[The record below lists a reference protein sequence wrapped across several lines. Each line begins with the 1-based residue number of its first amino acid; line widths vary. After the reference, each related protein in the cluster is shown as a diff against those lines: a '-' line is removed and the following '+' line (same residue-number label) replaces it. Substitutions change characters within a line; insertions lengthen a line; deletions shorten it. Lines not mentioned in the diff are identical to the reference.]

1 MKITVIGAGNSGL
14 TMAADLALAG
24 HEIILWNRTEDNIKK
39 IKQTKKSLSRVKL
52 KGKLRSRK
60 QHPI

>member
-24 HEIILWNRTEDNIKK
+24 HEIILWNRTEDNMKMV
-39 IKQTKKSLSRVKL
+39 KQT
-52 KGKLRSRK
+52 
-60 QHPI
+60 